1 MKSKLLGTIVAGA
14 LAGVLVS
21 GTAMADDKKKAGA
34 KGKGAAKAAAGK
46 CEHTC
51 KGLASCAADGSTC
64 AGQNACGGKGKV
76 NPKCEAAKDK
86 KACGEV
92 KGDDAKAICKWK

>member
-21 GTAMADDKKKAGA
+21 GTAMADDKKKASG
-34 KGKGAAKAAAGK
+34 KKGAAKPAAGK

-64 AGQNACGGKGKV
+64 AGQNTCAGHGKA
-76 NPKCEAAKDK
+76 NPKCDAAKDK
-86 KACGEV
+86 KACGDV
-92 KGDDAKAICKWK
+92 KGDDGKAICKWK